1 MAKHWPLLVALLL
14 ATAAR
19 AQELPELSS
28 IVFRAEPRSNETGP
42 ALTGAAARGAA
53 RRPPSPGVDPRQPS
67 RRTPPTEEISAD
79 IATHLA
85 AVDAEQSR
93 TGERSPT
100 LIDPLQSLAAIYEA
114 AGDHDAAIATLQ
126 QAVWIL
132 RVNSGL
138 FSLDQVDAVEALLA
152 ARRANGQHTE
162 AATLQGYLQ
171 QLATRNPEDVRVS
184 GLMARLAD
192 AEMASAWDLIDV
204 APPPQFNLIL
214 NDIPRPSAPR
224 SPALKALLG
233 ARRHYAEAILT
244 GSRNGTE
251 SLAELIALEDR
262 LIDTLYF
269 DLAHPKLRYYEDGP
283 SRFTR
288 FEALASM
295 GTRMLQ
301 SKIDDTAKLQQSPI
315 AAAKALIDLGDWY
328 LMFAMNGAAL
338 EQYEA
343 ARDLLVARGVSQ
355 NSIDEIMSPEVP
367 PVLPVPLET
376 PERAHH
382 GYIDAAVEIGPYGNA
397 KGVEVLATSPTTPK
411 ILEKRLRQH
420 LERSRIRPRFVDGQ
434 LARSD
439 RFTARFY
446 YDY

>member
-1 MAKHWPLLVALLL
+1 MLDFRWTAGGYRGCVRTAVRRRGIVGSETRL
-14 ATAAR
+14 AR
-19 AQELPELSS
+19 
-28 IVFRAEPRSNETGP
+28 
-42 ALTGAAARGAA
+42 
-53 RRPPSPGVDPRQPS
+53 
-67 RRTPPTEEISAD
+67 
-79 IATHLA
+79 HLA
-85 AVDAEQSR
+85 AVDAEQAR

-100 LIDPLQSLAAIYEA
+100 LIDPLQSLAAVYQS
-114 AGDHDAAIATLQ
+114 AGNHDAAIATLQ

-132 RVNSGL
+132 RVNAGL
-138 FSLDQVDAVEALLA
+138 FSLDQVDVVEALLA

-171 QLATRNPEDVRVS
+171 QLATRNPEDLRVS

-204 APPPQFNLIL
+204 APLPQFSVAL

-244 GSRNGTE
+244 GTRNGTE
-251 SLAELIALEDR
+251 SFAELVALEDR
-262 LIDTLYF
+262 LMDTLYF
-269 DLAHPKLRYYEDGP
+269 ELAHPKLRYYEDGP
-283 SRFTR
+283 TRFTR
-288 FEALASM
+288 FEGLASI

-301 SKIDDTAKLQQSPI
+301 SKIGDTVKLSQSPI
-315 AAAKALIDLGDWY
+315 AIAKAMIELGDWY
-328 LMFAMNGAAL
+328 LMFAVNGAAL
-338 EQYEA
+338 GQYAA
-343 ARDLLVARGVSQ
+343 ARDLLVAQGVAQS
-355 NSIDEIMSPEVP
+355 SIDEIVSPELP

-376 PERAHH
+376 ANRAHH
-382 GYIDAAVEIGPYGNA
+382 GYVDAAVEIGPYGNA
-397 KGVEVLATSPTTPK
+397 RDVEVLATSPATPK